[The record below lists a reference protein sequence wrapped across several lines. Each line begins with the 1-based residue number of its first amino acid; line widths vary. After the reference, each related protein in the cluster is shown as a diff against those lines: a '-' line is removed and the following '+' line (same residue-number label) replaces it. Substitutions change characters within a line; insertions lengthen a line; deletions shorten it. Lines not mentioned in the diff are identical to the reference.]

1 VAGKRPWPARLTWR
15 GWLAIA
21 AAVIVAGGVP
31 GYVTFAETRAPLTAG
46 GGNWWF
52 ARDALHSVDASADNA
67 TQDTAPIRS
76 GQEQGFYV
84 FLYNPSDQTQTVL
97 GVAADDDESP
107 AQSWVHISLSVVN
120 PYFAHAAVK
129 ALRYRLPV
137 SIPPGQTRYL
147 RVLWLSRGCIEK
159 GGEEGLDTTVLRVRV
174 GLITRTE
181 TVALGR
187 DYALGPGTPC
197 TDGRQP

>member
-1 VAGKRPWPARLTWR
+1 
-15 GWLAIA
+15 
-21 AAVIVAGGVP
+21 
-31 GYVTFAETRAPLTAG
+31 
-46 GGNWWF
+46 
-52 ARDALHSVDASADNA
+52 
-67 TQDTAPIRS
+67 
-76 GQEQGFYV
+76 
-84 FLYNPSDQTQTVL
+84 VL
-97 GVAADDDESP
+97 GVAAGYVQSP
-107 AQSWVHISLSVVN
+107 AQSWVHISLSVMN
-120 PYFAHAAVK
+120 PYFTHGAAAK

-147 RVLWLSRGCIEK
+147 RVLWLSRGCIVK

-181 TVALGR
+181 TVPLGR